1 MEEALRDLESAE
13 DKVVRIMEIAA
24 KVTGALAD
32 PNAAK
37 AQEELALCNV
47 QVAHAAEEH
56 RSSQSVPRSRL
67 RSLRATLPRWDDT
80 PTQNQTYL
88 Q

>member
-37 AQEELALCNV
+37 AQEELARD
-47 QVAHAAEEH
+47 AEEYVELVKLPAGSH
-56 RSSQSVPRSRL
+56 DTL
-67 RSLRATLPRWDDT
+67 RIVFQPTRHTASKEGT
-80 PTQNQTYL
+80 PGNI
-88 Q
+88 

>member
-37 AQEELALCNV
+37 AQEELARD
-47 QVAHAAEEH
+47 AEEYVELVKVKKQ
-56 RSSQSVPRSRL
+56 RQQRTVDGRAAGFLL
-67 RSLRATLPRWDDT
+67 RIIRR
-80 PTQNQTYL
+80 
-88 Q
+88 